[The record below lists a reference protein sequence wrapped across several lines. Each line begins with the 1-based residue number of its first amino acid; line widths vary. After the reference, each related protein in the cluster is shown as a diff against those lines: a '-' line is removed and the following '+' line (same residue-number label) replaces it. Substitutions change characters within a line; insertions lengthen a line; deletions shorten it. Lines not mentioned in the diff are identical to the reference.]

1 MQKKIFF
8 DAVRGPLFGGAISL
22 AQMYGT
28 EGIIDRALIDRTPLR
43 HLAYMLAT
51 AFHETARTMQP
62 ILETRQPTEKSNPS
76 IATAIKRLDAS
87 FAAGKL
93 PWVKRPY
100 WRKDAEG
107 KSWLGR
113 GLVQL
118 THRPNYEKMSKI
130 VGVDLLRDPGRA
142 MEPGIA
148 VAIMF
153 EGMTRGS
160 FTGRPLSDYLDGR
173 SRDYVNAR
181 RVINGKESAAKV
193 AGYAER
199 FEQAL
204 TAAGYSSS
212 TSPTDGAKPL
222 APSMP
227 SGVEGDEGA
236 NLAGPVPQT
245 VAMSPEAVDP
255 EKLDKPMVQ
264 SKTVWQWLLT
274 IIGAPI
280 AAFGG
285 FDWRVQLAI
294 VVLIT
299 GFGIYA
305 IKRRADLAKVYRE
318 LKDEIVA

>member
-1 MQKKIFF
+1 MQTKIFF
-8 DAVRGPLFGGAISL
+8 DAVRAPLFGGSL
-22 AQMYGT
+22 TLPQVKGM
-28 EGIIDRALIDRTPLR
+28 EGILDRALVDRTPLR

-51 AFHETARTMQP
+51 AFHETSKTMQP
-62 ILETRQPTEKSNPS
+62 ILETRQPGEKSNPS
-76 IATAIKRLDAS
+76 IATAIKRLDNS

-93 PWVKRPY
+93 PWVKKPY
-100 WRKDAEG
+100 WRKDGEG

-118 THRPNYEKMSKI
+118 THRVNYDKMGRI
-130 VGVDLLRDPGRA
+130 IGVDLLRDPSRA
-142 MEPGIA
+142 MDPGIA

-153 EGMTRGS
+153 EGMTQGS

-181 RVINGKESAAKV
+181 RVINGTESASKV

-204 TAAGYSSS
+204 MAAGYSSS
-212 TSPTDGAKPL
+212 TPAIDGTKPL

-227 SGVEGDEGA
+227 PEAKSDGGD
-236 NLAGPVPQT
+236 NLVAPAPVVIT
-245 VAMSPEAVDP
+245 PEAVDP

-305 IKRRADLAKVYRE
+305 IKRRADIAKVYRDM
-318 LKDEIVA
+318 KDEIVA